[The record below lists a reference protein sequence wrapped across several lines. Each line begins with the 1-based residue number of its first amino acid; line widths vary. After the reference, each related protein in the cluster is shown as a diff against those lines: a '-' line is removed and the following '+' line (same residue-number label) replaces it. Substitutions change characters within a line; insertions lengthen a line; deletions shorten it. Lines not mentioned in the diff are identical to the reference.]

1 VAAFWKIL
9 IANRGE
15 IACRIIRTARRMGI
29 RTVAVYSDADR
40 DAMHVQAADEAVRL
54 GPASA
59 AESYLNIGALMDAAH
74 RTGVDAIHPGYGFLS
89 QNPAFAHVCSENGI
103 GFIGPPA
110 SAIRIMGSKSAAKAT
125 MAKAKVPILPGYHGD
140 AQDEKTLRQAAD
152 KIGYPVLIKASA
164 GGGGKGMRRVDSGA
178 EFTEALAGAKRE
190 SKGAFSDDHM
200 LVEKFLQRPRH
211 VEVQVIAD
219 SKGNAIHLF
228 ERDCSVQRRHQK
240 IIEEAPA
247 PGLTA
252 EQRRKLGAAG
262 VAAAKA
268 VGYTSAGTVEFLLD
282 SDGQFYFMEM
292 NTRLQVEHP
301 VTEMITGLDIVEW
314 QLLIA
319 AGEPLPLTQEQVKLN
334 GHSFEAR
341 LYAEDPAR
349 GFLPATG
356 RVSHLRWPEASDHL
370 RIDTGIRAGDEV
382 GLHYDP
388 LLAKIITWGED
399 RATALA
405 RLQSALMATQLLGV
419 RNNLEFLKAV
429 LGHGAFQAGQV
440 STDFIERHKD
450 DVFAPPPAPQMDAW
464 AFACLAILEAR
475 RDAAVARARESG
487 DPWSPWHGTDG
498 WRLNLLGC
506 EEILLRH
513 GGEVHRLGVTY
524 NGKSEYRFDLPQG
537 PKAVSGH
544 RSADDSL
551 RLIIDGRQATG
562 TVIRDGNTLLA
573 VTMDG
578 SFEFELVDPVA
589 AADRI
594 DSHVGGLSAPMPG
607 KIIKIGA
614 KAGEKVR
621 RGAVLVI
628 LEAMKM
634 EHSITAPV
642 DGLVEAVHYRVG
654 DLVKE
659 GAALLSFAEEGA

>member
-1 VAAFWKIL
+1 MAAFWKIL

-15 IACRIIRTARRMGI
+15 IACRIIRTARQMGI

-40 DAMHVQAADEAVRL
+40 DALHVQSADEAVRL
-54 GPASA
+54 GPAPA
-59 AESYLNIGALMDAAH
+59 AESYLNIDALMDAAH
-74 RTGVDAIHPGYGFLS
+74 RTGIDAIHPGYGFLS
-89 QNPAFAHVCSENGI
+89 QNAAFAVACSENGVT
-103 GFIGPPA
+103 FLGPPPG
-110 SAIRIMGSKSAAKAT
+110 AIRTMGSKSAAKAT
-125 MAKAKVPILPGYHGD
+125 MDKAKVPILPGYHGD

-164 GGGGKGMRRVDSGA
+164 GGGGKGMRRVDSPA
-178 EFTEALAGAKRE
+178 EFTDALAGAKRE
-190 SKGAFSDDHM
+190 AKGAFGDEHM

-219 SKGNAIHLF
+219 TKGNAIHLF

-268 VGYTSAGTVEFLLD
+268 VGYVSAGTVEFLLD

-301 VTEMITGLDIVEW
+301 VTEMITGLDIVAW

-319 AGEPLPLTQEQVKLN
+319 AGETLPLSQDQVKMN
-334 GHSFEAR
+334 GHAFEAR
-341 LYAEDPAR
+341 LYAEDPSR

-356 RVSHLRWPEASDHL
+356 RVSHLRWPAASDHV
-370 RIDTGIRAGDEV
+370 RVDTGIREGDEI
-382 GLHYDP
+382 GLNYDP

-399 RATALA
+399 RASALGRLQGALA
-405 RLQSALMATQLLGV
+405 GTQLLGL
-419 RNNLEFLKAV
+419 RNNLEFLKSV
-429 LGHGAFQAGQV
+429 LGHGAFQAGEV
-440 STDFIERHKD
+440 STDFIELHKD
-450 DVFAPPPAPQMDAW
+450 DVFAPPPAPHMDAW
-464 AFACLAILEAR
+464 AFAVLAILLDR
-475 RDAAVARARESG
+475 RNSAAARARDSG
-487 DPWSPWHGTDG
+487 DPWSPWNSTDG
-498 WRLNLLGC
+498 WRLNRKGC
-506 EEILLRH
+506 EEIQLRY
-513 GGEVHRLGVTY
+513 GGEVLRLGVTY
-524 NGKSEYRFDLPQG
+524 GSGDYRFDLPQG
-537 PKAVSGH
+537 PKVVSGE
-544 RSADDSL
+544 RLADGGV
-551 RLIIDGRQATG
+551 RLIIDGRQATARVVRNG
-562 TVIRDGNTLLA
+562 GMLLVA
-573 VTMDG
+573 TADG

-589 AADRI
+589 AAGRVDG
-594 DSHVGGLSAPMPG
+594 HVGGLSAPMPG

-614 KAGEKVR
+614 KAGDKVR

-634 EHSITAPV
+634 EHSITAPA
-642 DGLVEAVHYRVG
+642 DGMVEAVHFRVG

>member
-1 VAAFWKIL
+1 MAAFWKIL

-40 DAMHVQAADEAVRL
+40 DALHVQSADEAVRL
-54 GPASA
+54 GPAPA
-59 AESYLNIGALMDAAH
+59 AESYLNIDALMDAAH
-74 RTGVDAIHPGYGFLS
+74 RTGIDAIHPGYGFLS
-89 QNPAFAHVCSENGI
+89 QNAAFAVACSENGVI
-103 GFIGPPA
+103 FIGPPP
-110 SAIRIMGSKSAAKAT
+110 SAIRTMGSKSAAKAT
-125 MAKAKVPILPGYHGD
+125 MDKAKVPILPGYHGD
-140 AQDEKTLRQAAD
+140 AQDEKTLRQAAE

-164 GGGGKGMRRVDSGA
+164 GGGGKGMRRVDSAA
-178 EFTEALAGAKRE
+178 EFADALAGAKRE
-190 SKGAFSDDHM
+190 AKGAFGDEHM

-219 SKGNAIHLF
+219 TQGNAIHLF

-247 PGLTA
+247 PGLSA
-252 EQRRKLGAAG
+252 ERRRKLGAAG

-268 VGYTSAGTVEFLLD
+268 VGYVSAGTVEFLLD

-319 AGEPLPLTQEQVKLN
+319 AGETLPLAQDQVKMN
-334 GHSFEAR
+334 GHAFEAR

-356 RVSHLRWPEASDHL
+356 RVSHLRWPETSEHL
-370 RIDTGIRAGDEV
+370 RVDTGIREGDEV

-388 LLAKIITWGED
+388 LLAKIITWGEN
-399 RATALA
+399 RGAALA
-405 RLQSALMATQLLGV
+405 RLQGALSGTQLLGL
-419 RNNLEFLKAV
+419 RHNLEFLKAV
-429 LGHGAFQAGQV
+429 LGHGAFQAGEV

-450 DVFAPPPAPQMDAW
+450 EVFAAPPAPHMDAW
-464 AFACLAILEAR
+464 AFACLAILLDRREA
-475 RDAAVARARESG
+475 AAARARDFG
-487 DPWSPWHGTDG
+487 DPWSPWNSTDG
-498 WRLNLLGC
+498 WRLNLRGC
-506 EEILLRH
+506 EEIQLRF
-513 GGEVHRLGVTY
+513 GGQVHRLGVTY
-524 NGKSEYRFDLPQG
+524 NRGDYGFDLPQG
-537 PKAVSGH
+537 PKLVSGEQLE
-544 RSADDSL
+544 DGGL
-551 RLIIDGRQATG
+551 RLVIDGRQANG
-562 TVIRDGNTLLA
+562 RVIREANTLLV
-573 VTMDG
+573 VTIDG

-589 AADRI
+589 AADRTEG
-594 DSHVGGLSAPMPG
+594 HVGGLSAPMPG

-614 KAGEKVR
+614 KAGQKVQ

-634 EHSITAPV
+634 EHSITAPA

-659 GAALLSFAEEGA
+659 GAALLSFAEEAP

>member
-1 VAAFWKIL
+1 
-9 IANRGE
+9 
-15 IACRIIRTARRMGI
+15 MGI

-40 DAMHVQAADEAVRL
+40 DALHVQTADEAVRL
-54 GPASA
+54 GPAPA
-59 AESYLNIGALMDAAH
+59 AESYLNIEALMDAAH

-89 QNPAFAHVCSENGI
+89 QNAAFADACNENGI
-103 GFIGPPA
+103 VFIGPPA
-110 SAIRIMGSKSAAKAT
+110 SAIRIMGLKSAAKAT
-125 MAKAKVPILPGYHGD
+125 MEKAKVPILPGYHGD
-140 AQDEKTLRQAAD
+140 AQDEKTLRQAAE

-164 GGGGKGMRRVDSGA
+164 GGGGKGMRRVDSA
-178 EFTEALAGAKRE
+178 KEFTEALAGAKRE
-190 SKGAFSDDHM
+190 AKGAFGDDHM

-219 SKGNAIHLF
+219 SRGNAIHLF

-247 PGLTA
+247 PGLSE

-268 VGYTSAGTVEFLLD
+268 VGYVSAGTVEFLLD
-282 SDGQFYFMEM
+282 ADGQFYFMEM

-319 AGEPLPLTQEQVKLN
+319 AGERLPLAQDQVKMN
-334 GHSFEAR
+334 GHAFEAR

-356 RVSHLRWPEASDHL
+356 PVRHLRWPETSAQV
-370 RIDTGIRAGDEV
+370 RVDTGIREGDEV

-399 RATALA
+399 RGAALGRLQGALA
-405 RLQSALMATQLLGV
+405 GTQLLGL
-419 RNNLEFLKAV
+419 RHNLEFLKTV
-429 LGHGAFQAGQV
+429 LGHGAFQAGEV

-450 DVFAPPPAPQMDAW
+450 GVFAGPPAPHMDVW
-464 AFACLAILEAR
+464 AFACLAILLDRREA
-475 RDAAVARARESG
+475 AEARARDSG
-487 DPWSPWHGTDG
+487 DPWSPWNGTDG
-498 WRLNLLGC
+498 WRLNLKGC
-506 EEILLRH
+506 EEIQLRY

-524 NGKSEYRFDLPQG
+524 NRGDWRFDLPQG
-537 PKAVSGH
+537 PKMVSGG
-544 RSADDSL
+544 RTDGGL
-551 RLIIDGRQATG
+551 RLVIDGRQANG
-562 TVIRDGNTLLA
+562 RVIRDGSTLLGI
-573 VTMDG
+573 TLDG
-578 SFEFELVDPVA
+578 SVEFELVDPVA
-589 AADRI
+589 AADRAEGL
-594 DSHVGGLSAPMPG
+594 VGGLSAPMPG

-614 KAGEKVR
+614 KAGEKVQ

-634 EHSITAPV
+634 EHSITAPA
-642 DGLVEAVHYRVG
+642 DGLVEAVHFKVG

-659 GAALLSFAEEGA
+659 GAALLSFAEEAE

>member
-1 VAAFWKIL
+1 MAAFWKIL

-15 IACRIIRTARRMGI
+15 IACRIVRTARQMGI

-54 GPASA
+54 GPAPA
-59 AESYLNIGALMDAAH
+59 AESYLKIDALMDAAH

-89 QNPAFAHVCSENGI
+89 QNPAFADACMKNGV

-140 AQDEKTLRQAAD
+140 AQDEATLRQAAD
-152 KIGYPVLIKASA
+152 KIGYPALIKASA
-164 GGGGKGMRRVDSGA
+164 GGGGKGMRRVDSAA
-178 EFTEALAGAKRE
+178 EFAEALAGAKRE
-190 SKGAFSDDHM
+190 SKGAFGDDHM
-200 LVEKFLQRPRH
+200 LVEKFLQQPRH

-247 PGLTA
+247 PGLTT

-268 VGYTSAGTVEFLLD
+268 VGYVSAGTVEFLLD
-282 SDGQFYFMEM
+282 ADGQFYFMEM

-319 AGEPLPLTQEQVKLN
+319 AGESLPLTQDQVKLN
-334 GHSFEAR
+334 GHAFEAR

-356 RVSHLRWPEASDHL
+356 RVSHLRWPATSEHL

-382 GLHYDP
+382 GMHYDP

-399 RATALA
+399 RAAALA
-405 RLQSALMATQLLGV
+405 RLQGALMATQLLGL
-419 RNNLEFLKAV
+419 RNNLEFLKSV
-429 LGHGAFQAGQV
+429 LGHGAFQAGEV
-440 STDFIERHKD
+440 STDFIERHKED
-450 DVFAPPPAPQMDAW
+450 IFTPLPTPHMDAW
-464 AFACLAILEAR
+464 AFACLAILLAR
-475 RDAAVARARESG
+475 RDAAVARARDSG

-498 WRLNLLGC
+498 WRLNLRGC

-524 NGKSEYRFDLPQG
+524 NRGEYQFDLPQG
-537 PKAVSGH
+537 PKMVSGE
-544 RSADDSL
+544 RLADGGL
-551 RLIIDGRQATG
+551 RLIIDGRQTAG
-562 TVIRDGNTLLA
+562 SAIRDGNTLLV

-578 SFEFELVDPVA
+578 GFEFELVDPVA
-589 AADRI
+589 AADRV

-634 EHSITAPV
+634 EHSITAPA